1 MPRCGR
7 FGNAATPGPRHRLP
21 SAVLTPARPLS
32 YNRAVSTRGKSQLP
46 RGCAWTALALG
57 GLLLLLGFLSLVAIP
72 KLWKR
77 AQEVWTQAPGTLT
90 EVYIREGERRRGGN
104 TGKHSGGTSKTYQ
117 VRLKYSYPVEGTV
130 LHGDEPSLTQ
140 PADDEKRGQ
149 AVDIMATYKPGEAIT
164 VYHHPR
170 EPGTSRFTE
179 KEPPIEFKKDVLFG
193 LLYTVCGVL
202 LLAIGRAALRP
213 GRAKAKAP
221 TGSEAGAPD

>member
-1 MPRCGR
+1 MSAT
-7 FGNAATPGPRHRLP
+7 GNR
-21 SAVLTPARPLS
+21 
-32 YNRAVSTRGKSQLP
+32 QLP
-46 RGCAWTALALG
+46 RGCAWAALTLG

-90 EVYIREGERRRGGN
+90 EVYLREGERKRGGN

-117 VRLKYSYPVEGTV
+117 VRLKYSYQAEGRPYQR
-130 LHGDEPSLTQ
+130 DERSLTQ

-149 AVDIMATYKPGEAIT
+149 AVDIMATYKPGDAIT
-164 VYHHPR
+164 VYYHPR

-179 KEPPIEFKKDVLFG
+179 KEPPIEFKKDVFFG
-193 LLYTVCGVL
+193 LFFAACGVV
-202 LLAIGRAALRP
+202 LLAIGRAALRHP
-213 GRAKAKAP
+213 GRARAP